1 MDDAIINSIPIGD
14 GGHFIISYPIFYSIT
29 VLNLWVTVTVRVLL
43 VIERLGLGLK
53 APSKG
58 KAPFKLYKI
67 VGSNAVD
74 YNIISNNVSTL
85 VVAKHQ
91 R

>member
-1 MDDAIINSIPIGD
+1 MVD
-14 GGHFIISYPIFYSIT
+14 ISLFHTPIFYSIT

-43 VIERLGLGLK
+43 VIERLGLGLR

-67 VGSNAVD
+67 VGSNAVN
-74 YNIISNNVSTL
+74 YNIISNNVSSCNIKGEKSL
-85 VVAKHQ
+85 NSY
-91 R
+91 